1 MHTRFKSV
9 LLAALALSLLLST
22 PSIAEAQEETVVIK
36 NKGSYASAGDFG
48 LGLVL
53 GSPTGITGKF
63 YLAPS
68 AAIDATVGIGLG
80 EDLHVHADYLF
91 EGGDLAGQPGF
102 RLGWFVGI
110 GGRLVA
116 HDDEDV
122 RHSHGNQGTHTHD
135 RDELDFGPRV
145 PVGLEFRPAEL
156 RQLEV
161 FAEVALGVDLVDDP
175 GLTIDAGL
183 GVRYFF

>member
-1 MHTRFKSV
+1 MRTQFT
-9 LLAALALSLLLST
+9 SLLFAAVILLL
-22 PSIAEAQEETVVIK
+22 PSVARAQNDGVTIK
-36 NKGSYASAGDFG
+36 NKGSYASGGDFG

-68 AAIDATVGIGLG
+68 AAIDATIGIGLG
-80 EDLHVHADYLF
+80 EDLHLHADYLF
-91 EGGDLAGQPGF
+91 EGADLLGQPGF

-135 RDELDFGPRV
+135 HDELDLGPRV

-175 GLTIDAGL
+175 GLTIDAGI
-183 GVRYFF
+183 GVRWFF